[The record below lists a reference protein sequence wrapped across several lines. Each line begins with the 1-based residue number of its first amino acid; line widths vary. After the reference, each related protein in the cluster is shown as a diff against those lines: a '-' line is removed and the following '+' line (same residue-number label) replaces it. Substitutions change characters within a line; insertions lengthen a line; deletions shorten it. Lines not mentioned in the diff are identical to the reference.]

1 MPDVE
6 DMGAGGQEGMTQD
19 EKWMKNYE
27 DVVGFIEANH
37 RNPSRHRIEEHN
49 MLNWLKASRKL
60 INAGKMKPERVK
72 KFEELQELMEEYK
85 RVNQYQ

>member
-1 MPDVE
+1 MK
-6 DMGAGGQEGMTQD
+6 QD
-19 EKWMKNYE
+19 EKWIIKYNE
-27 DVVGFIEANH
+27 VVGFIEANH

-49 MLNWLKASRKL
+49 MLNWLKACRKM
-60 INAGKMKPERVK
+60 INAEKMKPERVK

>member
-1 MPDVE
+1 
-6 DMGAGGQEGMTQD
+6 MTQE
-19 EKWMKNYE
+19 EKWQAKFEEVME
-27 DVVGFIEANH
+27 FIKMNK
-37 RNPSRHRIEEHN
+37 RNPSKHRIEEHD

-72 KFEELQELMEEYK
+72 MFEELQELMEEYK

>member
-1 MPDVE
+1 
-6 DMGAGGQEGMTQD
+6 MTQD
-19 EKWMKNYE
+19 ERWIARYNEVMESLKTNK
-27 DVVGFIEANH
+27 

-49 MLNWLKASRKL
+49 QLNWLKASRKL

-72 KFEELQELMEEYK
+72 MFEMLQELMEEHK

>member
-1 MPDVE
+1 
-6 DMGAGGQEGMTQD
+6 MTQD
-19 EKWMKNYE
+19 EKWILKYNEVM
-27 DVVGFIEANH
+27 DFIKTNK

-49 MLNWLKASRKL
+49 MLNWLKACRKM
-60 INAGKMKPERVK
+60 INAEKMKPERVK

>member
-1 MPDVE
+1 
-6 DMGAGGQEGMTQD
+6 MTQD
-19 EKWMKNYE
+19 EKWLIKYNKVME
-27 DVVGFIEANH
+27 FIKTNK

-60 INAGKMKPERVK
+60 INAGNMKPERVK
-72 KFEELQELMEEYK
+72 MFEMLQELMEEHK

>member
-1 MPDVE
+1 
-6 DMGAGGQEGMTQD
+6 MTQD
-19 EKWMKNYE
+19 EKWMARYE
-27 DVVGFIEANH
+27 EVVRFIEANH
-37 RNPSRHRIEEHN
+37 RNPSKHRIEEHN

-72 KFEELQELMEEYK
+72 MFEMLQKLMEEHK

>member
-1 MPDVE
+1 
-6 DMGAGGQEGMTQD
+6 MTHD
-19 EKWMKNYE
+19 EKWMARYE
-27 DVVGFIEANH
+27 EVVRFIEANH
-37 RNPSRHRIEEHN
+37 RNPSKHRIEEHN

-72 KFEELQELMEEYK
+72 MFEMLQELMEEHK

>member
-1 MPDVE
+1 
-6 DMGAGGQEGMTQD
+6 
-19 EKWMKNYE
+19 MKNYVE
-27 DVVGFIEANH
+27 VVGFIKKNH
-37 RNPSRHRIEEHN
+37 RNPSKYRIEEHN

-60 INAGKMKPERVK
+60 INAGKMRPERVK

>member
-1 MPDVE
+1 
-6 DMGAGGQEGMTQD
+6 MTQD
-19 EKWMKNYE
+19 ERWFAKYIE
-27 DVVGFIEANH
+27 VVEFIQINH

-49 MLNWLKASRKL
+49 MLNWLKASRKM

-72 KFEELQELMEEYK
+72 LFEDLQELMEEHK

>member
-1 MPDVE
+1 ME
-6 DMGAGGQEGMTQD
+6 
-19 EKWMKNYE
+19 
-27 DVVGFIEANH
+27 FIKTNK

-60 INAGKMKPERVK
+60 INAGKMKPERMK
-72 KFEELQELMEEYK
+72 KFEKLQELMEEYK

>member
-1 MPDVE
+1 
-6 DMGAGGQEGMTQD
+6 MTQD
-19 EKWMKNYE
+19 ERWFAK
-27 DVVGFIEANH
+27 FIEVVEFIQINH

-49 MLNWLKASRKL
+49 MLNWLKASRKM

-72 KFEELQELMEEYK
+72 LFEDLQELMEEHK

>member
-1 MPDVE
+1 
-6 DMGAGGQEGMTQD
+6 MTQD
-19 EKWMKNYE
+19 ERWFAKYIE
-27 DVVGFIEANH
+27 VVEFIQINH

-72 KFEELQELMEEYK
+72 MFEMLQELMEEHK

>member
-1 MPDVE
+1 
-6 DMGAGGQEGMTQD
+6 MTQE
-19 EKWMKNYE
+19 EKWLAKYDEVVDFIVKNK
-27 DVVGFIEANH
+27 
-37 RNPSRHRIEEHN
+37 RNPSKHRLEEHN

-72 KFEELQELMEEYK
+72 MFEMLQELMEEHK

>member
-1 MPDVE
+1 
-6 DMGAGGQEGMTQD
+6 MTQN
-19 EKWMKNYE
+19 EKWIIKYNEVME
-27 DVVGFIEANH
+27 FIKTNK

-72 KFEELQELMEEYK
+72 MFEMLQELMEEHK

>member
-1 MPDVE
+1 
-6 DMGAGGQEGMTQD
+6 MTQE
-19 EKWMKNYE
+19 EKWLIRYNEVME
-27 DVVGFIEANH
+27 FIKTNK

-49 MLNWLKASRKL
+49 MLNWLKACRKI
-60 INAGKMKPERVK
+60 INAGKMKPERMK

>member
-1 MPDVE
+1 ME
-6 DMGAGGQEGMTQD
+6 
-19 EKWMKNYE
+19 
-27 DVVGFIEANH
+27 FIKTNK

-72 KFEELQELMEEYK
+72 MFEELQELMEEYK

>member
-1 MPDVE
+1 
-6 DMGAGGQEGMTQD
+6 MTQD
-19 EKWMKNYE
+19 EKWTARYE
-27 DVVGFIEANH
+27 EVVRFIEANH

-72 KFEELQELMEEYK
+72 MFEMLQELMEEHK